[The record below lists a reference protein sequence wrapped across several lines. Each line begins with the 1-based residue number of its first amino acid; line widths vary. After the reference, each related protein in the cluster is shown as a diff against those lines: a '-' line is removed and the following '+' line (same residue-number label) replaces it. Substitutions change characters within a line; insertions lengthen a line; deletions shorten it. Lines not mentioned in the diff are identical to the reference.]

1 MTEHLFLTGEIQVG
15 KSTLLRRFLTE
26 KKQRIAGFRTV
37 WSDGERRTLHLLPCD
52 GGVCCEENCVAERL
66 SGKLVPRPEI
76 FDRLGPVLLGQPCDL
91 LVMDELGFL
100 ESTAPAFRS
109 AVLAALDGSIPV
121 VGVIQPRHTEF
132 LDAVR
137 AHEGV
142 HIVTVTVE
150 NRDTLSLFQSWNDL
164 HESLFSPVS
173 AKKRYLFR

>member
-15 KSTLLRRFLTE
+15 KSTLLRRFLAE

-52 GGVCCEENCVAERL
+52 GGVGCEEPGVAAPL
-66 SGKLVPRPEI
+66 SGNLVPRPV
-76 FDRLGPVLLGQPCDL
+76 FFARRGAVLLGQPWDL
-91 LVMDELGFL
+91 LMMDELGFL

-164 HESLFSPVS
+164 HESLFCPVL